1 MRVLFFIDSLASGG
15 AQRQLVEL
23 ALGLRSRHDEVCVVY
38 YEKHSFFNEEL
49 ERAGVRVIETIQHSK
64 FENIRNFRR
73 LLYKIKPDI
82 VQAYL
87 HGPGVIAELASFFNK
102 KWKLVTT
109 ERSIYNLKFQKKF
122 TFIVGR
128 QLHRLSDWIV
138 VNSYSNMEF
147 LKNSAPYLKKKV
159 SVIINSVDLDRFHP
173 SDQRSQSNRDEL
185 FEFIHIGSMSSI
197 KNAPAIVR
205 ALALL
210 REKTDRDFRLCWIGR
225 ADRNSPDHMATL
237 TEAQQLTREND
248 LEDNFQFIGEKHDVE
263 NHMRASDALILC
275 SKYEGLPNAICE
287 GMASGLPIVASRVSD
302 NEKLVQEGVNGFLC
316 DPFDIESMAE
326 AFKACLEL
334 SENDYKKLKVASRRK
349 AEEIFDPKRYIDEY
363 KGLYSSLLQ

>member
-23 ALGLRSRHDEVCVVY
+23 ALGLRSRNDEVYVIY
-38 YEKHSFFNEEL
+38 YEKHSFFTEEL
-49 ERAGVRVIETIQHSK
+49 EQVDVRVIETLQHSK
-64 FENIRNFRR
+64 FENIRNFRK
-73 LLYKIKPDI
+73 LLYEIKPDI

-87 HGPGVIAELASFFNK
+87 HGPGAIAELASFFNK
-102 KWKLVTT
+102 RWRLVTT
-109 ERSIYNLKFQKKF
+109 ERSIYNPKFQKKF
-122 TFIVGR
+122 TFVVGR

-138 VNSYSNMEF
+138 VNSHSNMEF

-159 SVIINSVDLDRFHP
+159 SVIINSVDLERFHP
-173 SDQRSQSNRDEL
+173 SDQRSKSNRDEL
-185 FEFIHIGSMSSI
+185 FEFVHIGSMSSI
-197 KNAPAIVR
+197 KNAPGIVR

-210 REKTDRDFRLCWIGR
+210 KGRTDRNFRLRWIGR
-225 ADRNSPDHMATL
+225 AERDSPDHMATL
-237 TEAQQLTREND
+237 TEAQQLSRENN
-248 LEDNFQFIGEKHDVE
+248 LEEAFQFIGEKHDVE
-263 NHMRASDALILC
+263 NYLRASDALILC

-316 DPFDIESMAE
+316 DPFDIESMSE

-334 SENDYKKLKVASRRK
+334 SEDNYKKFKETSRNK
-349 AEEIFDPKRYIDEY
+349 AEEMFDPKRYIDEY
-363 KGLYSSLLQ
+363 EDLYKSLL

>member
-1 MRVLFFIDSLASGG
+1 
-15 AQRQLVEL
+15 
-23 ALGLRSRHDEVCVVY
+23 LGLRSRHDEVCVVY

-49 ERAGVRVIETIQHSK
+49 ERAEVRVIETIQQSK
-64 FENIRNFRR
+64 FENIRNFRK
-73 LLYKIKPDI
+73 LLYEIKPDI

-102 KWKLVTT
+102 KWKLITT
-109 ERSIYNLKFQKKF
+109 ERSIYNPRFQKKF
-122 TFIVGR
+122 TFILGR

-138 VNSYSNMEF
+138 VNSHSNMKF
-147 LKNSAPYLKKKV
+147 LKNSAPYLKKKI

-197 KNAPAIVR
+197 KNAPGIVR
-205 ALALL
+205 VLALL
-210 REKTDRDFRLCWIGR
+210 KGKTDRNFRLRWIGR
-225 ADRNSPDHMATL
+225 AERNNPDHMATL
-237 TEAQQLTREND
+237 TEAQQLARENN
-248 LEDNFQFIGEKHDVE
+248 LEEAFQFIGEKHDVE
-263 NHMRASDALILC
+263 NYLRASDALILC

-287 GMASGLPIVASRVSD
+287 GMATGLPIVAGRVSD

-326 AFKACLEL
+326 AFQACLEL
-334 SENDYKKLKVASRRK
+334 SEDDYKKFKEASRCM
-349 AEEIFDPKRYIDEY
+349 AEEMFDTKRYIDEY
-363 KGLYSSLLQ
+363 QDLYGSLLQ